1 MRGFKTRLFA
11 RWADREGV
19 VDAAL
24 LGAVEEMDR
33 GLIDANLGANVFK
46 KRVGVD
52 GRGKRGGL
60 RTLLA
65 FRTGKRAF
73 FVFGFAKNERANVS
87 HKGLLTL
94 KLLASQLLG
103 YDERS
108 LAQALR
114 AGELH
119 EIESNE

>member
-1 MRGFKTRLFA
+1 MRVFKTRLFA

>member
-1 MRGFKTRLFA
+1 MRVFKTRLFA
-11 RWADREGV
+11 RWADREGL

-119 EIESNE
+119 EIKSDE